1 MSLEW
6 KKLRSWKN
14 SVNSAFEELCCRL
27 AECEPHPQGSV
38 FLRKGTPHGGVEC
51 FWAFPAGSEWGW
63 QAKFL
68 SMAFGPV
75 QWQQLDKS
83 VYSAL
88 KNHPKL
94 SRYTICLPFD
104 RPDARNERPEILS

>member
-6 KKLRSWKN
+6 KRLRSWKN
-14 SVNSAFEELCCRL
+14 SVNSAFEELCCQL
-27 AECEPHPQGSV
+27 AEYETHPQLSA
-38 FLRKGTPHGGVEC
+38 FLRKGTPDGGVEC

-68 SMAFGPV
+68 SMPYGPA

-88 KNHPKL
+88 KNHPQA
-94 SRYTICLPFD
+94 SRRRKDSFVPGGNLCAI
-104 RPDARNERPEILS
+104 